1 MERDDSLF
9 LSIFVVF
16 FGFLIFMSSIINKKF
31 LFLKILDTYFILFLF
46 FGVVSSLIGVFM
58 MIVWHVNNRM
68 PFQEKV
74 VKNHFPT
81 YLGFGAYLIIVGF
94 TIIFY
99 YSNLSKF
106 MYLMSIALSIAGII
120 FLILG
125 LRYYIKE
132 VMVKTKQPSNRAVRP
147 AEI

>member
-1 MERDDSLF
+1 
-9 LSIFVVF
+9 
-16 FGFLIFMSSIINKKF
+16 
-31 LFLKILDTYFILFLF
+31 
-46 FGVVSSLIGVFM
+46 M

-81 YLGFGAYLIIVGF
+81 YLGFGASLIIVGF

>member
-1 MERDDSLF
+1 MKKDDSLYM
-9 LSIFVVF
+9 SIFVVF
-16 FGFLIFMSSIINKKF
+16 FGFLIFMSSILNKKF
-31 LFLKILDTYFILFLF
+31 LFLKIMDTYFILFLF
-46 FGVVSSLIGVFM
+46 FGVFSSLIGVFM

-68 PFQEKV
+68 PFHEKTI
-74 VKNHFPT
+74 KNHFPT
-81 YLGFGAYLIIVGF
+81 YLGFGASLIIVGL

-120 FLILG
+120 FLLQG

-132 VMVKTKQPSNRAVRP
+132 VMFIPKQQSIKHN
-147 AEI
+147 